1 MIHILKE
8 LQFLCEGNT
17 TGQKLQKE
25 EGHLGGCGFLQDLIQ
40 VPWKRGSSLF
50 LQLIPTWHA
59 LCATCSSPPVK
70 ILSEKATYHRGRS
83 LWSQTGGPISSPR
96 NCGPQSCYLLFL
108 RQVLKGPCWR
118 PPQQPIPP
126 VLRISEVWY
135 REQGWRAGKAG
146 TIATTPASCCC
157 MCGWVDICSP
167 EAGWDLSQKFA
178 L

>member
-1 MIHILKE
+1 MWGKYYWTEITERGRSLGRLWIPARPDPSAMEERQFSIPPAHSYLACSVCNL
-8 LQFLCEGNT
+8 LQSTRENT
-17 TGQKLQKE
+17 K
-25 EGHLGGCGFLQDLIQ
+25 
-40 VPWKRGSSLF
+40 
-50 LQLIPTWHA
+50 
-59 LCATCSSPPVK
+59 
-70 ILSEKATYHRGRS
+70 YHRGRS

-167 EAGWDLSQKFA
+167 EAGCDLSQKFA